1 MTYRELLRQLL
12 SLSVVDSK
20 RLDEE
25 IEVEVCGEY
34 FSEVI
39 PVHELAVR
47 VDFPPDTDEPGAL
60 QLVGEAG

>member
-1 MTYRELLRQLL
+1 MTYRELLKQLE
-12 SLSVVDSK
+12 SVEDH

-39 PVHELAVR
+39 PVHELAVS
-47 VDFPPDTDEPGAL
+47 VDVPPDSDKPGAL
-60 QLVGEAG
+60 QLVGSA

>member
-1 MTYRELLRQLL
+1 MTYRELLKQLEN
-12 SLSVVDSK
+12 VEDH

-25 IEVEVCGEY
+25 IEVYVCAEY

-47 VDFPPDTDEPGAL
+47 VDFPPDIEEPGAL
-60 QLVGEAG
+60 QLVGSA

>member
-1 MTYRELLRQLL
+1 MTHRELLRQLG
-12 SLSVVDSK
+12 SVKDH

-25 IEVEVCGEY
+25 IEVVVCGEY

-39 PVHELAVR
+39 PVHELVVS
-47 VDFPPDTDEPGAL
+47 VDVPSDTNEPGAL